1 MLGWS
6 LCWNG
11 KNPTDSTT
19 LFAERTKMKLG
30 HIWSRA
36 IIATTLALLPKLN
49 VPYLNNMCRV
59 ATLWTIAIKL
69 ARLER
74 ATQSG
79 RRSYSQW
86 IRELLSGRQESLFV
100 SKTTFF
106 PGLHRARPS
115 ENFSFQN
122 ITKKNAANLDLI
134 LRARRVI
141 FILLVAVC
149 DNEILWKL
157 ILWNIY
163 EPCNITTT
171 THDKAKK
178 KSSLMIINDYIMR
191 QKCLFFLSALKGV
204 PTLSCRRDVSIEQ
217 WIERMPHEENP
228 LSAYNVNKT

>member
-1 MLGWS
+1 MFHIWTICAEWLLYGPSPLSWRVS
-6 LCWNG
+6 KGPRRVGDARIRNESGNCCRVDKKVFLYRRRLFSQ
-11 KNPTDSTT
+11 DST
-19 LFAERTKMKLG
+19 ERDQ
-30 HIWSRA
+30 
-36 IIATTLALLPKLN
+36 
-49 VPYLNNMCRV
+49 
-59 ATLWTIAIKL
+59 
-69 ARLER
+69 ARISVFKIL
-74 ATQSG
+74 
-79 RRSYSQW
+79 
-86 IRELLSGRQESLFV
+86 
-100 SKTTFF
+100 
-106 PGLHRARPS
+106 
-115 ENFSFQN
+115 
-122 ITKKNAANLDLI
+122 TKKNAANLGLI